1 MISISKL
8 YTGRSQAHDGLRY
21 GQKAA
26 EGIDRPHA
34 QAKSAR
40 TRRPVVVWN
49 ITRTCNLKCVHC
61 YSSSEAKSYPGELS
75 LEELLAVADDL
86 IEFGVP
92 AVLLSGGE
100 PLVHPHFW
108 EIAGRLVEGG
118 RRVVLSTNATL
129 LTPEV
134 AKRLADLGV
143 IYVGASLDGVGPTN
157 DEFRGV
163 EGAYDRAVAGIR
175 NAKAAGLKVSL
186 RMTLTRHN
194 INDLEGI
201 ARFVDE
207 EDIERVCFYHLAYS
221 GRGEGLEDDDCTP
234 AETRAALEKILA
246 WTKDLEARGTPRD
259 VMTVG
264 NHADGPFLWL
274 KMKEEG
280 RLEEAEEVWKLLA
293 WNGGGANSSGVGIA
307 DIDFLGEVHADQFSM
322 HESFGNVKDR
332 PFSEIW
338 QDESHPTLAAL
349 RDRLDLLGGRCSMCR
364 FQRLC
369 GGALRVRAQVA
380 YGDMWAED
388 PACYLTDDEI
398 GLPRDMRRGPP
409 PKRIRC

>member
-21 GQKAA
+21 GVRSAP
-26 EGIDRPHA
+26 GVDRPHA
-34 QAKSAR
+34 LADSAR

-49 ITRTCNLKCVHC
+49 ITRTCNLRCVHC
-61 YSSSEAKSYPGELS
+61 YSDSAARSYPGELDRDQ
-75 LEELLAVADDL
+75 LLAVADDL
-86 IEFGVP
+86 IDYGVP

-108 EIAGRLVEGG
+108 EIAQRLILGG

-134 AKRLADLGV
+134 AQRLATLGV
-143 IYVGASLDGVGPTN
+143 IYVGASLDGIGPTN

-163 EGAYDRAVAGIR
+163 DGAFERAVQGIH
-175 NAKAAGLKVSL
+175 NARAAGLKVSL
-186 RMTLTRHN
+186 RMTLTKHN
-194 INDLEGI
+194 VEDIEGI
-201 ARFVDE
+201 ARFVE
-207 EDIERVCFYHLAYS
+207 EEGIERVCFYHLAYS
-221 GRGEGLEDDDCTP
+221 GRGRGLEGDDCTP
-234 AETRAALEKILA
+234 EETRTALEKILA
-246 WTKDLEARGTPRD
+246 WTRELERKGTPRD
-259 VMTVG
+259 VLTVG

-274 KMKEEG
+274 KLEEEG
-280 RLEEAEEVWKLLA
+280 RLEEAEAVWELLE

-322 HESFGNVKDR
+322 HESFGNVKER

-338 QDESHPTLAAL
+338 EDESNPTLAGL
-349 RDRLDLLGGRCSMCR
+349 RDRLERLGGRCSVCR

-369 GGALRVRAQVA
+369 GGSLRVRAEAA

-388 PACYLTDDEI
+388 PACYLTDEEI
-398 GLPRDMRRGPP
+398 GVPRNLRRAPA
-409 PKRIRC
+409 PKRLR